1 MSYIKQSEQ
10 KGVRLN
16 SKEGK
21 WVVSIYVC
29 GREHYLGYFQTE
41 KEAIQA
47 RLQAEK
53 NRDRFLRPTPR
64 ERKSRFNPFRLIGEE
79 RFFANYQS
87 LFACYRGHRARN
99 AAINE
104 SLEDTVSSFEDEV
117 EDAREMLRLKHS
129 GAFPVR

>member
-47 RLQAEK
+47 RQQAER
-53 NRDRFLRPTPR
+53 NRDQFLKPPPR
-64 ERKSRFNPFRLIGEE
+64 ERKRRFNPFRLVNEE
-79 RFFANYQS
+79 QFFANYQS
-87 LFACYRGHRARN
+87 LFAHYRGRHARD
-99 AAINE
+99 AA
-104 SLEDTVSSFEDEV
+104 LERMEDATDSFNDDV